1 MSGISHRTSDANCRI
16 TSVAYHAGFPPKCQ
30 DKKSGLFSTRDTKK
44 SGPISVLF
52 RASNN
57 KFDNN
62 NCNISAQDTDEHT
75 QNTNCSTCNCNARFY
90 ELGLTR
96 DSRVI
101 PGLTV
106 VSVLSTSNLGLNWD
120 KVNESYTFVDAGLNS
135 D

>member
-1 MSGISHRTSDANCRI
+1 MSNMVEEPQTSISHLN
-16 TSVAYHAGFPPKCQ
+16 
-30 DKKSGLFSTRDTKK
+30 DT
-44 SGPISVLF
+44 
-52 RASNN
+52 
-57 KFDNN
+57 
-62 NCNISAQDTDEHT
+62 
-75 QNTNCSTCNCNARFY
+75 NARFY

-120 KVNESYTFVDAGLNS
+120 LVNESYTSVNARLNS

>member
-1 MSGISHRTSDANCRI
+1 MIVKSEVNLNLLVESAYTK
-16 TSVAYHAGFPPKCQ
+16 SVSSL
-30 DKKSGLFSTRDTKK
+30 D
-44 SGPISVLF
+44 V
-52 RASNN
+52 
-57 KFDNN
+57 
-62 NCNISAQDTDEHT
+62 
-75 QNTNCSTCNCNARFY
+75 NARFY

-120 KVNESYTFVDAGLNS
+120 KVNVSYTFVDAGLNS